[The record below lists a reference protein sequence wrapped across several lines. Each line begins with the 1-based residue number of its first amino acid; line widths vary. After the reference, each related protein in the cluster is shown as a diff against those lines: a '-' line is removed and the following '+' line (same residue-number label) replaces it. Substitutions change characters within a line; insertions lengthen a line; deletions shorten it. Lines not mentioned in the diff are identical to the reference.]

1 MGVKRSL
8 SKMIYSPTPSEVAR
22 DLGISLGDIQLEARP
37 KDKNFYQDSVVKEED
52 TTNNRKVC

>member
-1 MGVKRSL
+1 
-8 SKMIYSPTPSEVAR
+8 MIYSPTPSEVAR